1 MKTIRHLLLASIFI
15 LACAT
20 GHAATHMVQNGQSLQ
35 TALTNA
41 ASGDVIML
49 HDGFY
54 DEDCVV
60 TNKGITVKSIN
71 SNANLVQVRSI
82 TVNNAPDP
90 SSFSHLRLSSSLSVT
105 GSTATVQ
112 GCNILGN
119 LNKTNGDLNALDT
132 NVDGNLTVT
141 QGSVTLVN
149 CTVDFSVSLTQGGLT
164 MRNCTIGQNVTVA
177 DAANGDLKAYHTNV
191 GGNLSVNLGGLTLM
205 KCTVNGNAT
214 ASSALGAGN
223 RELVAIVLQ
232 STIGERFVCKAKRSW
247 TCYNLIRHA
256 YFEGEAEIT
265 GNEFDGRTSGFGGIG
280 IDVNG
285 TSANIRNNH
294 VHHYFGNWNSSD
306 ITDQCIG
313 IRITGGA
320 RAEIVNNLIHDCYD
334 SHNGGSETNSAMGI
348 FVQSTNG
355 TKILGNVIWK
365 CYVTN
370 NPQLPTGNCPVWAP
384 FEHVVLKNN
393 YLLKGTVHA
402 NSQAKG
408 GVQGVDN
415 VHNDDTNSWNSLKF
429 VTPANGDFTLQA
441 DSPLKNAG
449 PPDAQY
455 NDLDGTR
462 NDIGMFGGHN
472 FIPNGKTTD
481 KPIPIQLSTTPAFV
495 PIGGTVT
502 IESTG
507 ATVK

>member
-1 MKTIRHLLLASIFI
+1 MKKFSLAFLLTFALTAGI
-15 LACAT
+15 AH
-20 GHAATHMVQNGQSLQ
+20 GATHMVQNGQSLQ
-35 TALTNA
+35 TALNNA
-41 ASGDVIML
+41 DSGDVIML

-71 SNANLVQVRSI
+71 SNSNLVQVGSI
-82 TVNNAPDP
+82 TVNNAPVP
-90 SSFSHLRLSSSLSVT
+90 SNFLHLRLSSNLIVT
-105 GSTATVQ
+105 GSTTTVQ

-119 LNKTNGDLNALDT
+119 LNKTNGDLNAIDT

-141 QGSVTLVN
+141 QGSVSIVN
-149 CTVDFSVSLTQGGLT
+149 GTVDFSLSLTQGALT
-164 MRNCTIGQNVTVA
+164 LRNCNIGQDVTVA

-205 KCTVNGNAT
+205 KCTVNGNVT

-247 TCYNLIRHA
+247 TCYNLISHA

-265 GNEFDGRTSGFGGIG
+265 GNEFDGRTNGFGGIG

-285 TSANIRNNH
+285 TSANISNNH
-294 VHHYFGNWNSSD
+294 VHHYYGHLNTD
-306 ITDQCIG
+306 MTDQCIG
-313 IRITGGA
+313 IRITGDA
-320 RAEIVNNLIHDCYD
+320 LAEIVNNLIYNCYD
-334 SHNGGSETNSAMGI
+334 SSHAGEETNSGMGI
-348 FVQSTNG
+348 FVQSTKG
-355 TKILGNVIWK
+355 TKIIGNAIWQ
-365 CYVTN
+365 CYVN
-370 NPQLPTGNCPVWAP
+370 GNPQTGHCPVWAP
-384 FEHVVLKNN
+384 FNKVVFKNN
-393 YLLKGTVHA
+393 YLLKGSGHA

-415 VHNDDTNSWNSLKF
+415 VHDDTTNTYHPLKF
-429 VTPANGDFTLQA
+429 VNPQNDDFTLQT
-441 DSPLKNAG
+441 DSPLKNTG

-455 NDLDGTR
+455 NDLDGSR
-462 NDIGMFGGHN
+462 NDIGMYGGHN
-472 FIPNGKTTD
+472 FIPDGKTTN
-481 KPIPIQLSTTPAFV
+481 KPIVLGLDAAPTFV
-495 PIGGTVT
+495 PVGGTIT